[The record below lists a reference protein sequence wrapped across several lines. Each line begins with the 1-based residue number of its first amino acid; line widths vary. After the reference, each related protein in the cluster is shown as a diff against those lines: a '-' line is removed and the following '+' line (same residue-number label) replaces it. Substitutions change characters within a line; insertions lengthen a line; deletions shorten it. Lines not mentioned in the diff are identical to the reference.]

1 MTTSTEVLTDRSGAG
16 GSASGRMSRLSEQ
29 VRTIRTR
36 AAGANLDRFML
47 ILGGIL
53 MPLGVVLIILGWAG
67 AARTPLAIEQ
77 NDYLISGGI
86 LGLAL
91 VFAGGFVYF
100 SYWQTIRIRESRSQA
115 KELADALARVETL
128 LAGGTVTTDDGAIVA
143 AARPA
148 QSFVATPNGSIFHRG
163 DCAAVSGRDDL
174 KSVDPETTRLKPC
187 RICTPLDE

>member
-1 MTTSTEVLTDRSGAG
+1 MTTSTELLTDRSGTG

-29 VRTIRTR
+29 VRSIRTR
-36 AAGANLDRFML
+36 ASGANLERFML
-47 ILGGIL
+47 VVGGVL
-53 MPLGVVLIILGWAG
+53 MPLGVVFILLGWAG

-91 VFAGGFVYF
+91 VFAGGFIYF

-115 KELADALARVETL
+115 RDLADALARVETL
-128 LAGGTVTTDDGAIVA
+128 LSGGTVTTDEGAIVA
-143 AARPA
+143 AAAPA
-148 QSFVATPNGSIFHRG
+148 QSFVATPNGSIFHRS

-174 KSVDPETTRLKPC
+174 KTVDPSNTRLKPC
-187 RICTPLDE
+187 RICTPLEG